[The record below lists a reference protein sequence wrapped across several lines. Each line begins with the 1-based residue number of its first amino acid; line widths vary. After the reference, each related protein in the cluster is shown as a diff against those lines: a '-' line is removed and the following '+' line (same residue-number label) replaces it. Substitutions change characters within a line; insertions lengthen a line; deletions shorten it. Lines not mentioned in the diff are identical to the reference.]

1 MGQID
6 KVRGKS
12 DKYEAR
18 SSVEIGLLLYAGVQ
32 NAAESSCFT
41 LARIRFKALCAFAA
55 LRDPTNITLTSAAI
69 KKKFHPPAWILR
81 SRVNASGTLTILHS
95 PKLGSHSSPIAAAFR
110 ATLSSESCRFER
122 LVA

>member
-32 NAAESSCFT
+32 NAAESCCFT
-41 LARIRFKALCAFAA
+41 LARIRFKALCTFAA

-81 SRVNASGTLTILHS
+81 SRVM
-95 PKLGSHSSPIAAAFR
+95 GSHSSAAFR
-110 ATLSSESCRFER
+110 ATLSSESCRLER